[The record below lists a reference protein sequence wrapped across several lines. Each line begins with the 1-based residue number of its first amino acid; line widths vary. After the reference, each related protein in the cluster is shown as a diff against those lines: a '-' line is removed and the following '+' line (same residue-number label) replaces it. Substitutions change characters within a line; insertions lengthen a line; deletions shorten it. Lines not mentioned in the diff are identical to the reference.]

1 MLKRRLF
8 VFVLTENI
16 LTTRLFEND
25 DVTIMMSFPWPSFS
39 SNTILKWR
47 VVVVFLNSSASVW
60 TENIWCVFRVT
71 PPFSNSSGVVWT
83 GPHCHFI
90 AFRWWIVQLVKN
102 FSRQELIERNIL
114 SPKNNHNGRLFTIV
128 DFKPSTKISMCL
140 HDPFSY
146 RSLPAFNRIRKGR
159 KYLFPRARF
168 FRLKKQTF
176 SSN

>member
-1 MLKRRLF
+1 MGSTKTLLCACSQVHSSVSAACDCCVFRFLQRSVDGKHFIGF
-8 VFVLTENI
+8 V
-16 LTTRLFEND
+16 
-25 DVTIMMSFPWPSFS
+25 
-39 SNTILKWR
+39 
-47 VVVVFLNSSASVW
+47 VW
-60 TENIWCVFRVT
+60 TKNIWCGFRVK
-71 PPFSNSSGVVWT
+71 PPFSNSSSLVWT

-90 AFRWWIVQLVKN
+90 AFRWWKVQLVKN
-102 FSRQELIERNIL
+102 FLRQELIERNIL

-168 FRLKKQTF
+168 FRLKNQTF

>member
-1 MLKRRLF
+1 MK
-8 VFVLTENI
+8 
-16 LTTRLFEND
+16 
-25 DVTIMMSFPWPSFS
+25 
-39 SNTILKWR
+39 
-47 VVVVFLNSSASVW
+47 
-60 TENIWCVFRVT
+60 

-114 SPKNNHNGRLFTIV
+114 SPKNNHNRRLFTIV

-168 FRLKKQTF
+168 FRLKKPNLFIELIIGNTGCSERSVCFHSFLYFMFKAFYIILKISYFHIQT
-176 SSN
+176 SSTKC